1 MILRWI
7 GTSALV
13 LLLQVSFP
21 ANTAQTLRDR
31 YGAPI
36 SENFLVRP
44 GVVATASH
52 GASGH
57 VCEIVIS
64 PERLWN
70 STLDSVNVGDLIDEV
85 VPKGERGKPVIA
97 GFVNAICFPTMDC
110 GGSDEVWEN
119 VYIFHNGSTGNE
131 HYVRITWRRG
141 ECRPADK

>member
-1 MILRWI
+1 MLLRLL

-13 LLLQVSFP
+13 LLLQASFP

-31 YGAPI
+31 YGAPV

-44 GVVATASH
+44 GVVATTTY

-57 VCEIVIS
+57 VCQIVLS

-70 STLDSVNVGDLIDEV
+70 STLNFLNVGDLIDEV
-85 VPKGERGKPVIA
+85 VPKAERGKRVMA
-97 GFVNAICFPTMDC
+97 GFADAICFPTMDC

-119 VYIFHNGSTGNE
+119 VYIFHNGSTGSE

-141 ECRPADK
+141 ECQPTGK